1 LREAVDGSLSRL
13 DTDYIDLVQLRT
25 FDATT
30 TMEEAC
36 EALDELVCA
45 GKLRH
50 VGASNFTGW

>member
-1 LREAVDGSLSRL
+1 MDGSLRRL